1 MSMTSAA
8 ITNAEQLCEA
18 FAEFEDA
25 SRELSSSYTK
35 LEYQVAELTAELS
48 ASRAG
53 QARELQEKQ
62 RLAARLNNL
71 LDALPGGV
79 VVLDQHGLVQE
90 FNPAAS
96 ELLGDIARGATWHSI
111 VARAFA
117 PRWDDGHDLSLSD
130 GRRVNIATQ
139 ALSGEPGQILLIK
152 DVTETRLLQDQLAHH
167 KRLSAKTEMAAAMA
181 HQIRT
186 PLAAALLNVGNLR
199 RARSDADRER
209 VAERSLQSLRKLE
222 RLVDEML
229 LFARGGQLAVESL
242 PARELLASIESAA
255 REAFSV
261 SGFELE
267 FAPLADAGRVYVN
280 SSALIS
286 VCLNLI
292 DNACHACRS
301 QGRVMVTAGVVAG
314 RLCLAFQ
321 DGGPGIPA
329 AQAAQIFEP
338 FFTTRANGTG
348 LGLAVARAVTEAHGG
363 ELTLVSGTASG
374 ACFLMTLPLIA
385 PQSEPSPFRVNAE
398 THAVAAFEPA
408 GLRHAG

>member
-1 MSMTSAA
+1 MTTAT

-25 SRELSSSYTK
+25 SRELSSFYTQ
-35 LEYQVAELTAELS
+35 LQRQVSELTAELS
-48 ASRAG
+48 ASRAS
-53 QARELQEKQ
+53 QARELMEKQ

-79 VVLDQHGLVQE
+79 VVLDQRGLVQE

-96 ELLGDIARGATWHSI
+96 ELLSDIARGDAWHNI
-111 VARAFA
+111 VDRAFA
-117 PRWDDGHDLSLSD
+117 PRWDDGHDLSLTD

-199 RARSDADRER
+199 RTRSDADRER
-209 VAERSLQSLRKLE
+209 VVERSLQSLRKLE
-222 RLVDEML
+222 RLVEEML
-229 LFARGGQLAVESL
+229 LFARGGQLSVEPVAVRDL
-242 PARELLASIESAA
+242 VAGIESAA

-261 SGFELE
+261 TGFAFE
-267 FAPLADAGRVYVN
+267 FAPLSDDGRVYVN
-280 SSALIS
+280 TSALTS

-301 QGRVMVTAGVVAG
+301 QGRVTVTAGVVDG
-314 RLCLAFQ
+314 KLCLAFQ
-321 DGGPGIPA
+321 DNGPGICA
-329 AQAAQIFEP
+329 EQAAQIFEP

-348 LGLAVARAVTEAHGG
+348 LGLAVARAVTQAHGG
-363 ELTLVSGTASG
+363 ELTLVNGSGSG

-385 PQSEPSPFRVNAE
+385 PQSEQTPSAVNPQ
-398 THAVAAFEPA
+398 THAVAAFEPTRARQA
-408 GLRHAG
+408 G